1 MNTTFRKHAAA
12 LSVATLVGLAGV
24 AITDGSALAAT
35 NSPADSGADTASAVS
50 VAVDAHSDGYP
61 TNASGYADALVKAWG
76 VGSDAEV
83 DEYATPGVVKAMSKH
98 GDEHATQ
105 WDRIAADGAG
115 KSSSVVY
122 KNKVTGELL
131 IFGVNNDAATHGLH
145 PAVHHIQFKDR
156 TQPSR

>member
-1 MNTTFRKHAAA
+1 MNTTIRKHAAA
-12 LSVATLVGLAGV
+12 LSVAVLAGLAGV
-24 AITDGSALAAT
+24 ALTGGSALAAT
-35 NSPADSGADTASAVS
+35 NSPGGSGSSSAVS

-83 DEYATPGVVKAMSKH
+83 SEYATPGVVKALSKH
-98 GDEHATQ
+98 GDEHASQ

-122 KNKVTGELL
+122 KNKATGELL
-131 IFGVNNDAATHGLH
+131 TFGVNNEAATHGLH

-156 TQPSR
+156 TQPSH